1 MADTIYEYW
10 QGEPAQELAD
20 LAKQRQ
26 DWESRKGQYWAYLTP
41 EQRMQVQQNNLYP
54 ARSNEAANDA
64 YNAGL
69 YVMDMTSRP
78 RDTLIR
84 SAQELGK
91 GNYGQAGG
99 LALRALPSAVVPG
112 LAAGTMDSPDDWR
125 KHVRPG
131 TAMAFDALT
140 DPGTYMGIGM
150 AGRMLKGASR
160 ADDATHAIRQLLN
173 AANNNPIKASA
184 AMGGVAWGG
193 YGAQ

>member
-1 MADTIYEYW
+1 MADNFYEYW
-10 QGEPAQELAD
+10 QGSPAQQIAD
-20 LAKQRQ
+20 LEAQRAS
-26 DWESRKGQYWAYLTP
+26 WEKNKGPYWDYMTP
-41 EQRMQVQQNNLYP
+41 EQRMAVQQNNLYP
-54 ARSNEAANDA
+54 TRTSDAASDA

-150 AGRMLKGASR
+150 AGRMLKGASH
-160 ADDATHAIRQLLN
+160 ADDATNAIRHLIN